1 MTGSDA
7 VLTFDSVSKH
17 FGGLAV
23 IEGLSF
29 AVRRGT
35 CTGLIGP
42 NGAGKTTVFNLITGV
57 YPVDAGRILLDGVD
71 IARIPSHRRIR
82 HGVARN
88 FQNIR
93 LMPHL
98 SAIENVLVGQ
108 HCRNGGLFGVLQPV
122 NLLPSNRWRE
132 EARAA
137 LADADLADY
146 ERATVSSLPYG
157 VQKRVELVRA
167 LMAKP
172 RLLLLDEPAA
182 GLNPA
187 ETDALRQRITA
198 ICRDR
203 GITLLVVEHD
213 MHFVGALSDAVVVLN
228 LGRNIAAGTP
238 DALREE
244 ALVQE
249 AYLGTDATD
258 EAPMDVQLEVTSRT
272 STCAT
277 AASRRCAECR
287 SPSATARWWP
297 CSAPTARASRRC
309 SKR

>member
-1 MTGSDA
+1 MTDA
-7 VLTFDSVSKH
+7 APILRLDNVSKH

-23 IEGLSF
+23 IENLSF

-42 NGAGKTTVFNLITGV
+42 NGAGKTTVFNLITGF
-57 YPVDAGRILLDGVD
+57 YPIEAGRILLDGLD
-71 IARIPSHRRIR
+71 IAGIPSRRRIH

-98 SAIENVLVGQ
+98 SALENVLVGQ
-108 HCRNGGLFGVLQPV
+108 HCRNRGLWGVLQPV
-122 NLLPSNRWRE
+122 NLVPGNRWRE

-137 LADADLADY
+137 LADAGLAAH
-146 ERATVSSLPYG
+146 ERAAVGSLPYG
-157 VQKRVELVRA
+157 VQKRIELVRA
-167 LMAKP
+167 LMANP

-187 ETDALRQRITA
+187 ETEALRERITA

-213 MHFVGALSDAVVVLN
+213 MQFVGALCAEVIVLN
-228 LGRNIAAGTP
+228 FGRKIAEGTP
-238 DALREE
+238 EQVREHP
-244 ALVQE
+244 LVRE
-249 AYLGTDATD
+249 AYLGT
-258 EAPMDVQLEVTSRT
+258 EAGAGEQRH
-272 STCAT
+272 
-277 AASRRCAECR
+277 AS
-287 SPSATARWWP
+287 
-297 CSAPTARASRRC
+297 
-309 SKR
+309 

>member
-1 MTGSDA
+1 MTGSGSILMLDN
-7 VLTFDSVSKH
+7 VSKH

-23 IEGLSF
+23 IENLSF
-29 AVRRGT
+29 SVQRGT

-57 YPVDAGRILLDGVD
+57 YPIDEGRILIDDVD
-71 IARIPSHRRIR
+71 IAQIPSRRRIH

-98 SAIENVLVGQ
+98 SAMENVLIGQ
-108 HCRNGGLFGVLQPV
+108 HCRNSGFFGVLQPV
-122 NLLPSNRWRE
+122 NLIPGNRWRE

-137 LADADLADY
+137 LFDAGLGQY
-146 ERATVSSLPYG
+146 ERATVGSLPYG
-157 VQKRVELVRA
+157 LQKRIELVRA
-167 LMAKP
+167 LMAEP

-187 ETDALRQRITA
+187 ETDALRDRITT

-213 MHFVGALSDAVVVLN
+213 MQFVGALCSEVIVLN
-228 LGRNIAAGTP
+228 FGRKIAEGTP
-238 DALREE
+238 EKVREDALVR
-244 ALVQE
+244 E
-249 AYLGTDATD
+249 AYLGTDAA
-258 EAPMDVQLEVTSRT
+258 EQPH
-272 STCAT
+272 
-277 AASRRCAECR
+277 AS
-287 SPSATARWWP
+287 
-297 CSAPTARASRRC
+297 
-309 SKR
+309 